1 MLKES
6 LKAKAKAASN
16 MGKNKKVKD
25 GDKPTLKR
33 PAAAAKAEPKKGQGS
48 SSKGEAVGQRH
59 WTRRR
64 SNLWKK
70 SWSMTDQGE
79 ECEVNKKDKSKD
91 AKFKKLL
98 AQRQLPSKGA
108 DVLK

>member
-1 MLKES
+1 
-6 LKAKAKAASN
+6 
-16 MGKNKKVKD
+16 
-25 GDKPTLKR
+25 
-33 PAAAAKAEPKKGQGS
+33 
-48 SSKGEAVGQRH
+48 
-59 WTRRR
+59 
-64 SNLWKK
+64 
-70 SWSMTDQGE
+70 MTDQGE